1 MRGIDGAHT
10 GAASGLYNTARQVGS
25 VVGVALVGAVLAS
38 GEIDVTAAK
47 ALVLPL
53 GAMVVGAVA
62 SLSMKPH
69 GVAR

>member
-1 MRGIDGAHT
+1 M
-10 GAASGLYNTARQVGS
+10 
-25 VVGVALVGAVLAS
+25 VGVALVGAVLAS